1 MLSEQH
7 IKVVTTNYTMFS
19 QQMLNLNDDSIAYI
33 HGRMD
38 WFEDLKTKLVK
49 PINQHSKDAVIFPFI
64 FAQSAVKPIVS
75 PLQIKEYYKAN
86 KFMEQATEIVV
97 LGYNFNS
104 DDEHIVNMFREFICK
119 EKKITFLYYV
129 ESDADDEKERNAYKT
144 NLDKLFGENNGISL
158 VNTKDIDSELI
169 RIFED
174 CN

>member
-1 MLSEQH
+1 
-7 IKVVTTNYTMFS
+7 
-19 QQMLNLNDDSIAYI
+19 
-33 HGRMD
+33 
-38 WFEDLKTKLVK
+38 
-49 PINQHSKDAVIFPFI
+49 
-64 FAQSAVKPIVS
+64 
-75 PLQIKEYYKAN
+75 
-86 KFMEQATEIVV
+86 MEQATEIIV

-169 RIFED
+169 RIFKD
-174 CN
+174 CNKN